1 MQTSDYEKTQIIPP
15 HCLWVSELLLIS
27 GCRADAGLPRL
38 HRARQPA
45 GNRLAT
51 GEKAPGAWGAS
62 GASPPLTDISASLA
76 SHWAGVTGSGSETA
90 QLSVGKVVLSDPEF
104 LLWGDVS
111 PQAEFTRV
119 EAGSP
124 AAEKESL
131 ASSPAAIRDSEEIYR
146 SGVVSAGKSEQ
157 AQDGIA
163 AVGKSESSKKK
174 VLFVPKLRPW
184 DGTPSENG
192 KESNGRRPPSFCKKI
207 VTFTPETGRKG

>member
-1 MQTSDYEKTQIIPP
+1 MQTFDYEKTQIIPP

-45 GNRLAT
+45 GNRLAM

-62 GASPPLTDISASLA
+62 GASPLTDISASLA

-90 QLSVGKVVLSDPEF
+90 QLSVGKMSLIDPNF

-111 PQAEFTRV
+111 LQAEFKRV

-131 ASSPAAIRDSEEIYR
+131 ASSPEAIRDSEEIFG
-146 SGVVSAGKSEQ
+146 SGVVSTGKPEP
-157 AQDGIA
+157 AQEDAAA
-163 AVGKSESSKKK
+163 AVGKSESKKL
-174 VLFVPKLRPW
+174 VLFVPKLTPW

-192 KESNGRRPPSFCKKI
+192 KESNGRRPPSFCKKL